1 MNAKRML
8 VWVWLLLAPALGA
21 PWGTASWASRGPGRG
36 WGRLRDLPGGGP
48 GRGVLGRAE
57 GVRGVFLAGAWLPVG
72 PGVFLLPALGLGGE
86 SGGFL
91 LDLGVRGFWFFREEG
106 GWAFGVGAGY
116 ALPLGSS
123 RGGWYVRL
131 AFGGGRP

>member
-8 VWVWLLLAPALGA
+8 VWVWLLLAPALG
-21 PWGTASWASRGPGRG
+21 GS
-36 WGRLRDLPGGGP
+36 
-48 GRGVLGRAE
+48 LGY
-57 GVRGVFLAGAWLPVG
+57 GFLGFQGAWLPVG

-91 LDLGVRGFWFFREEG
+91 LDLGVRGFGFFREEG
-106 GWAFGVGAGY
+106 GWVFGVGAGY
-116 ALPLGSS
+116 ALPLESS
-123 RGGWYVRL
+123 GGGWYVRL

>member
-1 MNAKRML
+1 M
-8 VWVWLLLAPALGA
+8 GA
-21 PWGTASWASRGPGRG
+21 ASGPSRGWPWAGSPGAGRG
-36 WGRLRDLPGGGP
+36 GT
-48 GRGVLGRAE
+48 
-57 GVRGVFLAGAWLPVG
+57 GVFLAGAWLPVG